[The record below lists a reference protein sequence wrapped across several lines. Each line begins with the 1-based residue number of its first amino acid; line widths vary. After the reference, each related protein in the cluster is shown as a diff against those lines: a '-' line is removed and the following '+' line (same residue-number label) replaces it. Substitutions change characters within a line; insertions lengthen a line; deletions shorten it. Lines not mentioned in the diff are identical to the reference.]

1 MTEMLLYAYD
11 FGQGA
16 AFAWQLYFRTHA
28 VNIIRIGSFQKSLL
42 AWKTFKMQQ
51 HYAVHARL
59 GFVPL
64 RNIVTQQQKCFGCAN
79 LMLTGREHVTLPM
92 MVFQ

>member
-42 AWKTFKMQQ
+42 HGKLSRCNNTMLCMPVWACSLEEHRHT
-51 HYAVHARL
+51 ATEVLRL
-59 GFVPL
+59 
-64 RNIVTQQQKCFGCAN
+64 C
-79 LMLTGREHVTLPM
+79 
-92 MVFQ
+92 